1 MPTVV
6 TKGPKMPKERPKP
19 NAQRVQK
26 VQNMKVKELKPKK
39 IEKPVGQPTRY
50 KLFSFLKFFHELII
64 DPSQSLN
71 IMMLPWNNPRMTLL
85 IEMRIPCM
93 TRTPAATWGST
104 T

>member
-26 VQNMKVKELKPKK
+26 IQNMKVKELKPKK

-71 IMMLPWNNPRMTLL
+71 IMMLPWTQ
-85 IEMRIPCM
+85 
-93 TRTPAATWGST
+93 G
-104 T
+104 